1 EEEEE
6 EEEEK
11 EEEEEE
17 EEAEAEPGEEEEEN
31 KDEDEGKEELEGD
44 GNPPETPPEPPPRAR
59 VGLVYDPRMEEHRNT
74 WDSQHPECPQR
85 LSRVLQRLQELGL
98 AQRCLPLPSRPA
110 SPRQLHACHTRAHVR
125 TLSRTPSLSPR
136 ELRAL
141 SQRYNSVYL
150 CPQSYTCAR
159 LAAGGA
165 CAAVGAVLR
174 GQVGTGGKA

>member
-6 EEEEK
+6 EENEEK

-17 EEAEAEPGEEEEEN
+17 EEAEGEAGEEEE
-31 KDEDEGKEELEGD
+31 DEEEEKEQPEGD
-44 GNPPETPPEPPPRAR
+44 GNPLDTPPEPPARAR

-74 WDSQHPECPQR
+74 WDSQHPESPQR

-98 AQRCLPLPSRPA
+98 AQRCLRVPPRPA
-110 SPRQLHACHTRAHVR
+110 TPQELRACHTRSHVR
-125 TLSRTPSLSPR
+125 TLSRTAALSPR

-150 CPQSYTCAR
+150 CPQSYSCAR

-165 CAAVGAVLR
+165 CAAVGAVL
-174 GQVGTGGKA
+174 GGKVRLGCG